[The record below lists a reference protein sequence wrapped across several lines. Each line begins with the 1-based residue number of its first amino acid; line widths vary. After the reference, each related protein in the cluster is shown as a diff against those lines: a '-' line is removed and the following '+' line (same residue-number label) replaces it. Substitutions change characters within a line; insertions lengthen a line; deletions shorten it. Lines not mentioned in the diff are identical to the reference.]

1 MRMSVRLCRLLR
13 EFTRFGLAIGYFRG
27 GRGEEGRGKR
37 WWEGTG
43 GGRVTLFRHIPTR
56 CVAVWLRCVSCG
68 VTASISSCRREKN
81 ICTCLVTDAPVVRD
95 SLKRQAERSML

>member
-1 MRMSVRLCRLLR
+1 MSVRLCRLLR

-43 GGRVTLFRHIPTR
+43 GGRVTLLGTYLPDALL
-56 CVAVWLRCVSCG
+56 CGYVA
-68 VTASISSCRREKN
+68 
-81 ICTCLVTDAPVVRD
+81 
-95 SLKRQAERSML
+95 